1 MKPPTLQDLRRAY
14 MRAARLGDI
23 AASPATARKNFNELL
38 GIAAAAQIKE
48 TDKIARLS
56 PDALRAWRLREY
68 ARAGLSAPDP
78 LKNYRLNCHI
88 RQAQSVFSADA
99 LRAYAAE
106 KLPIAPCA
114 LAFAREPKLRP
125 EARQTFRPIPEE
137 ADAAIKA
144 AARSALSPSAAAGE
158 CECYS
163 TQNEGRQGR
172 RPLKG
177 TAPYGDCLRNAP
189 IPAQERATPETKPQ
203 SRGGGGT
210 ETLSEPLSPLCALMI
225 EMARLCGMTV
235 KEIHHFRRAWV
246 VESSNGIFIDIREDG
261 EFYTKRAAK
270 NRQIPLAPEVWARW
284 RNALPADGGP
294 AFGEYGAHT
303 NPESVYSQTCRFL
316 RQYLPDR
323 RKKLHELRKMAC
335 SDILARERDIY
346 AAARFI
352 GDRVDTAAKYYAA
365 QIRPVAPLS

>member
-23 AASPATARKNFNELL
+23 AANPATARKNFNELL
-38 GIAAAAQIKE
+38 GIAAASQIKE

-125 EARQTFRPIPEE
+125 EAHQTFRPIPEE

-203 SRGGGGT
+203 SRGAGGT
-210 ETLSEPLSPLCALMI
+210 ETLSEPLP
-225 EMARLCGMTV
+225 R
-235 KEIHHFRRAWV
+235 
-246 VESSNGIFIDIREDG
+246 
-261 EFYTKRAAK
+261 
-270 NRQIPLAPEVWARW
+270 
-284 RNALPADGGP
+284 
-294 AFGEYGAHT
+294 
-303 NPESVYSQTCRFL
+303 
-316 RQYLPDR
+316 
-323 RKKLHELRKMAC
+323 
-335 SDILARERDIY
+335 
-346 AAARFI
+346 
-352 GDRVDTAAKYYAA
+352 
-365 QIRPVAPLS
+365 

>member
-23 AASPATARKNFNELL
+23 AANPATARKNFNELL

-99 LRAYAAE
+99 LRAYAAK

-114 LAFAREPKLRP
+114 LAFARAPKLRP
-125 EARQTFRPIPEE
+125 EARQTFRPIPEA

-144 AARSALSPSAAAGE
+144 AARRALSPSAAVLPPARAAGE
-158 CECYS
+158 YEYYS
-163 TQNEGRQGR
+163 TQNE
-172 RPLKG
+172 
-177 TAPYGDCLRNAP
+177 APALH
-189 IPAQERATPETKPQ
+189 
-203 SRGGGGT
+203 
-210 ETLSEPLSPLCALMI
+210 PLCALMI

-246 VESSNGIFIDIREDG
+246 VETSNGICIDIREDG
-261 EFYTKRAAK
+261 EFYTKHATK

-352 GDRVDTAAKYYAA
+352 GDRVDTTAKYYAA
-365 QIRPVAPLS
+365 QIRPVTPLE